1 MSGRPDDG
9 GVDDIRIGSLIRTL
23 RHRLG
28 WRQSDLA
35 IRSGVSQGLVS
46 LAERG
51 RLDEVSPRRLRRI
64 LRELD
69 AELVMIVRWRGG
81 DLDRLADEGHAR
93 LMGRTAEMLRDLGWE
108 VRPEV
113 SYSEYGERGSIDLLA
128 WHPAT
133 RTLLVIE
140 IKTEL
145 TSIEETLRKHGEKTR
160 LASKVAVSQFAWRA
174 AAVTR
179 LLVLPSRPMA
189 RRRVARHEAVMEP
202 AYPDRASALRQWFRL
217 PAGSISGLIFIDESD
232 ARGLGRG
239 GPRIGRKRI
248 RAAPAR

>member
-1 MSGRPDDG
+1 MSARADDG
-9 GVDDIRIGSLIRTL
+9 GVDDIRIGSLIRLL

-28 WRQSDLA
+28 WRQLDLA

-128 WHPAT
+128 WHAAT

-160 LASKVAVSQFAWRA
+160 LASKVAVSQFAWRS
-174 AAVTR
+174 AAVGR
-179 LLVLPSRPMA
+179 LLVLPSRPAA
-189 RRRVARHEAVMEP
+189 RRRVARHEAVMAH
-202 AYPDRASALRQWFRL
+202 AYPGRGLAVREWLKHPD
-217 PAGSISGLIFIDESD
+217 GSISGLIFIDDGAGSGRTCV
-232 ARGLGRG
+232 AGTGL
-239 GPRIGRKRI
+239 KRI
-248 RAAPAR
+248 RAARAR